1 MRVSFSQN
9 QKNDPEVR
17 SGVKIPYS
25 PGKRKT
31 SKLLWWSILAIV
43 FTPLIVLLL
52 NIFIDWIFVSSPG
65 IISMDSFA
73 ITAPENGYVKEVY
86 AKKGS
91 DVDNGF
97 VAMKLV
103 REPSPELID
112 QIALMKAERD
122 SLSSALSS
130 PAKFP
135 LISTRLVDQNIEFYR
150 KEAVTVRRLMEQGAA
165 TRAELNLAESN
176 LRSAMAERESIL
188 SVRAD
193 DTAEKN
199 TRSRLDYY
207 NRSIEYLESLKGSS
221 FEVLI
226 KRAGRIQSIEA
237 FPGQSVNA
245 GDDLLWIADPRTAK
259 VIVYVAPEN
268 FEKIKIDSEVKV
280 VLPGKSKGIKA
291 VVEEMP
297 TTSQSTPGGLGSR
310 MLVSP
315 RSIRVYLT
323 LKQPLPEER
332 IVDGLPVKVEWGLR
346 SFF

>member
-9 QKNDPEVR
+9 QNNDPEVR

-103 REPSPELID
+103 REPSPELTD

-122 SLSSALSS
+122 SLNLALNTPAAS
-130 PAKFP
+130 PRNSTG
-135 LISTRLVDQNIEFYR
+135 LIEQNIEFYR
-150 KEAVTVRRLMEQGAA
+150 KEAATVRRLMEQGAA

-188 SVRAD
+188 SAKAD
-193 DTAEKN
+193 DSAERN
-199 TRSRLDYY
+199 IRSRLDYY
-207 NRSIEYLESLKGSS
+207 NRGIEYLEGLTGSS
-221 FEVLI
+221 VDVVI
-226 KRAGRIQSIEA
+226 KKAGRIQSIEA

-245 GDDLLWIADPRTAK
+245 GDDLIWIADPRTAK

-268 FEKIKIDSEVKV
+268 FEKIKLGSEVKV
-280 VLPGKSKGIKA
+280 VFPGNLRGVKA
-291 VVEEMP
+291 IVEEMP

-315 RSIRVYLT
+315 RSVRVYLT
-323 LKQPLPEER
+323 LKESLPEER